1 MENKNIQRY
10 ISDKMK
16 INKTI
21 PHCLNSSKI
30 SIFIVEKLTFA
41 TISSLQILYK

>member
-16 INKTI
+16 KKKYYHIVWTVLKYKYI
-21 PHCLNSSKI
+21 SLEIKI
-30 SIFIVEKLTFA
+30 A
-41 TISSLQILYK
+41 TISYLQILYK